1 MKYAKVQVKCS
12 GELLLEIDRFIVAL
26 ENCSEE
32 LKDFLL
38 EVKEGVSERLE
49 VARNRNE
56 MLEHTVYAE
65 ISMTLPK
72 SIYEKA
78 KNYICD
84 KSTEYSELYMLFENI
99 ARIKEYLFKR

>member
-12 GELLLEIDRFIVAL
+12 EELLREIDRFITVM

-38 EVKEGVSERLE
+38 EVKDGVSERLE
-49 VARNRNE
+49 VARNRNDV
-56 MLEHTVYAE
+56 LEHTVYAE
-65 ISMTLPK
+65 ISMILPK
-72 SIYEKA
+72 SIYERA

-99 ARIKEYLFKR
+99 TRIKEYLFKR

>member
-12 GELLLEIDRFIVAL
+12 EELLKEIDKFNTVI
-26 ENCSEE
+26 EEGSEE
-32 LKDFLL
+32 LEDFLL

-49 VARNRNE
+49 VAKNRDE
-56 MLEHTVYAE
+56 VLEHTVYAE

-72 SIYEKA
+72 SIYERA
-78 KNYICD
+78 KGYICD
-84 KSTEYSELYMLFENI
+84 KSTEYSELYLLFENI